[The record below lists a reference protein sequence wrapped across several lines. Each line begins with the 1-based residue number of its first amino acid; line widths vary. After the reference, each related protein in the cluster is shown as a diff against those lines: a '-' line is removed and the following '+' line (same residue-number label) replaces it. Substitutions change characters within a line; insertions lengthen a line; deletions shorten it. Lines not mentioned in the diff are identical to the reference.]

1 MQCLTEIQK
10 DINNES
16 MRQKFWTENYI
27 YQMLRCDG
35 RLQCQS
41 AGKKVVVHSNR
52 RQQKLGNLWD
62 CFCEYIPY
70 FFLNLLFFLFGSSP
84 PLFIIQ
90 QVSSYP
96 YWLSVQRKK
105 KEKSSVY
112 NIVTISNYI
121 LIHLK
126 FVNFIFYIN
135 KILNVKTCK

>member
-70 FFLNLLFFLFGSSP
+70 FFLNLLFFFLAVLRLYLSFSRLVLIHIDCLF
-84 PLFIIQ
+84 
-90 QVSSYP
+90 
-96 YWLSVQRKK
+96 KEK